1 MWPIIFPTSIV
12 LCVFVYSKMKS
23 IGWIAFIVVVTLIIP
38 STVYFWAR
46 MENRRIL
53 SSQFVAPGSK
63 GVVVLWAD

>member
-23 IGWIAFIVVVTLIIP
+23 IGWIAFIVVVTLILLIP

-53 SSQFVAPGSK
+53 SS
-63 GVVVLWAD
+63 